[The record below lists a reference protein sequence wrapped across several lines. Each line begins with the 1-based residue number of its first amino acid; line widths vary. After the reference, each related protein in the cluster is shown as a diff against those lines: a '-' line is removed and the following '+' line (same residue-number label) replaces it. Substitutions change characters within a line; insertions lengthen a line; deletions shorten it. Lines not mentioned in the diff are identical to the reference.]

1 MRFVFVDISNVLG
14 LRGSINFLK
23 NPSLL
28 YGRNLAGKT
37 NVINLI
43 RYCFVSGKS
52 SKKYKEESRLNK
64 DELLLNQSK
73 DGKTAFYFEH
83 KGKLFKTEYQFRR
96 SYNTVSQKVR
106 LYQASDLPSLS
117 GNTEDILKSI
127 RWGEPIASNLS
138 QLREKLIDLQIYSD
152 MIDILISPSNV
163 RNFTEAIN
171 KELVTIPEIIAKR
184 ISDLHNGA
192 EKLLGNFQKLQGVL
206 VQEKENYQ
214 GRMNELRNEFQKECS
229 KGSEEI
235 VAIFIPGKISKNL
248 ERESKNADQELSKL
262 PSRETELEL
271 LKQKWGSEFR
281 DKFQKIDDAK
291 SILREEKEVIK
302 QKEDMLA
309 ITKDLDTIKDWNAK
323 LKSLPSKENIQAL
336 MDFNLPSEKEVDFQ
350 RFLNPRRIQDIFDL
364 LKKAKLDFRNASE
377 VAKKYKVVPSLGEVR
392 SLASSYKKL
401 EKAVKSPQNKPKGDQ
416 AVILYSE
423 EDKQSEVYIPMEALM
438 VKPNYL
444 KGIKPTPSVYKT
456 KDLSKKDLEKILD
469 QIKRKAND
477 LEECRRKLGLA
488 IDNNE
493 QVKRLLPSLASE
505 ISYLQK
511 NVEEKEKR
519 LNSRLSD
526 WQTSTKVLLNTFG
539 IEYRQPNLETVDGT
553 REFVLSL
560 HRMLSEIEPKF
571 ISELK
576 RALASAGIEIPQE
589 FDIEKMTSVENLL
602 TKRGAELLAKKEQ
615 LQKVKDWINANLN
628 EVRVVEDRLLT
639 ISFMETTIIVLQ
651 TILEKVLDYTNLDTM
666 SEQIA
671 QHIEENVR
679 HCVEM
684 ILPEETVRFRHIG
697 KGQFSVETADGEP
710 ITHPGGSHKAVIS
723 LGIMLTLSQLFD
735 LPVILDEATDRFDY
749 ITLPNM
755 FKFIDVLAKS
765 AVNPQI
771 CFVSYKTL
779 NIEKNEKIVDIIKDW
794 NIYLLERKGKLQ
806 KEIIQ
811 IADVNQILS

>member
-52 SKKYKEESRLNK
+52 GKKYKEENRLSK

-73 DGKTAFYFEH
+73 DGKATFYLEH
-83 KGKLFKTEYQFRR
+83 KGKLFKLEYQFRR
-96 SYNTVSQKVR
+96 SYNTVNQRVH
-106 LYQASDLPSLS
+106 LYETSDLPSLS
-117 GNTEDILKSI
+117 GNTEDILKDI
-127 RWGEPIASNLS
+127 RWGEPIASNLT
-138 QLREKLIDLQIYSD
+138 QLREKLVGLEIYSD

-171 KELVTIPEIIAKR
+171 KELVTIPDIIAKR

-214 GRMNELRNEFQKECS
+214 GRLNELKNEFQNECLKS
-229 KGSEEI
+229 PEEI
-235 VAIFIPGKISKNL
+235 AGIFILGKISRNL
-248 ERESKNADQELSKL
+248 EEESKNADQELSQL
-262 PSRETELEL
+262 PSRETQLEL

-281 DKFQKIDDAK
+281 DKFQKISDAK
-291 SILREEKEVIK
+291 SVLQEEKEAIK
-302 QKEDMLA
+302 QREDLSA
-309 ITKDLDTIKDWNAK
+309 LTADLDTVKDWNAK
-323 LKSLPSKENIQAL
+323 FKSLPSKENIQAL
-336 MDFNLPSEKEVDFQ
+336 MDFKLPSEKEVDFQ
-350 RFLNPRRIQDIFDL
+350 RFLNPQRIRTIFDL
-364 LKKAKLDFRNASE
+364 LKKAKRGLKKVSE
-377 VAKKYKVVPSLGEVR
+377 IAKKYNVIPTLGEVR

-401 EKAVKSPQNKPKGDQ
+401 EKAVKSPQDKPKGDQ

-423 EDKQSEVYIPMEALM
+423 EDKQSEVYLPIEALT
-438 VKPNYL
+438 VNPNYL

-456 KDLSKKDLEKILD
+456 KDLSKKELEKIAI

-477 LEECRRKLGLA
+477 LEECRTKLGLA

-493 QVKRLLPSLASE
+493 QVKRSLPSLASE

-511 NVEEKEKR
+511 DMTDKESS
-519 LNSRLSD
+519 LNSRLSN
-526 WQTSTKVLLNTFG
+526 WQTNYKVLLNTFG
-539 IEYRQPNLETVDGT
+539 IEYTQPNLETVDGI

-560 HRMLSEIEPKF
+560 HETLDEIEPRF
-571 ISELK
+571 SSELK
-576 RALASAGIEIPQE
+576 QALASAGIEIPRE
-589 FDIEKMTSVENLL
+589 FDIGKMTNVENLL
-602 TKRGAELLAKKEQ
+602 TKRGAELLEKKER
-615 LQKVKDWINANLN
+615 LEKVKNWINANLN
-628 EVRVVEDRLLT
+628 EVRAVEDRLLT

-651 TILEKVLDYTNLDTM
+651 TILEKIQDYSNLEAM

-679 HCVEM
+679 RCVEM
-684 ILPEETVRFRHIG
+684 ILPEETVGFRHIG
-697 KGQFSVETADGEP
+697 KGQFSVETTNGEP

-723 LGIMLTLSQLFD
+723 LGIMLTLSQIFD

-749 ITLPNM
+749 ITLPNT
-755 FKFIDVLAKS
+755 FKFVHMLAKS
-765 AVNPQI
+765 AMNLQI

-779 NIEKNEKIVDIIKDW
+779 NIEKSEEIIDLIKDW
-794 NIYLLERKGKLQ
+794 NIYLLERKGKLR

-811 IADVNQILS
+811 IADVNEILS